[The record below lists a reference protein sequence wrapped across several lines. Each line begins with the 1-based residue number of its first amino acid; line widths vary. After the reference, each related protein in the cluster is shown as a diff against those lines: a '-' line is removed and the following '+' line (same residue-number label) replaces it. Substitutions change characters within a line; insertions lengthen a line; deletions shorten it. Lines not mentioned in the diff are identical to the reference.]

1 MSEGR
6 GRGMRWHTA
15 LVQGVVMALDALGSN
30 KVRSGLTVLGV
41 AIGVAVVM
49 IMAAVIQGV
58 NDSFLELLS
67 AQGPKTFYVQH
78 ATVTGGGGVQTGLEE
93 EEPEFLRNPP
103 LEAGWAEEL
112 AELPGIRQV
121 SPLADLT
128 QVGFRAQSGGTEA
141 DVSLLAVTS
150 DYLEISNGD
159 VVDGRFFTRSEER
172 RGRPVAVVDSDVS
185 ADLFGGRD
193 PLGRTMTLGRAS
205 GQGAGARFRVV
216 GTYEPPPNLFSGL
229 ATHYVLVPFEAA
241 WKELD
246 VWDRM
251 MALVV
256 RPEEDTSLAAALDVV
271 RGAMRQIRGLEPGEP
286 DDFALVTQDEII
298 DLWDQLTTVLF
309 SVMVALSG
317 VGLMVG
323 GIGVVGIMMIS
334 VTERTREI
342 GVRKAMG
349 ARRRDVLWQFLV
361 EAATLTVIGGAAG
374 MLLGGGAVA
383 ALETWTP
390 VPASV
395 PLWAVAA
402 ALGVSALTGVGFGL
416 YPAARGARADPVEAL
431 RYE

>member
-1 MSEGR
+1 MSDR
-6 GRGMRWHTA
+6 RQGMAWYTA
-15 LVQGVVMALDALGSN
+15 LGQGVTMALEALGAN

-78 ATVTGGGGVQTGLEE
+78 ASVSGGGGVNTGLEE

-103 LEAGWAEEL
+103 LEPGWAGRL
-112 AELPGIRQV
+112 VELPGIRQV
-121 SPLADLT
+121 SPLADLSQT
-128 QVGFRAQSGGTEA
+128 GFRARREGSEV

-150 DYLEISNGD
+150 DYLEMTHGD
-159 VVDGRFFTRSEER
+159 VVDGRFFTRSEEQ
-172 RGRPVAVVDSDVS
+172 RGRRVAVVDPDVV

-193 PLGRTMTLGRAS
+193 PVGRDFGLGRTS
-205 GQGAGARFRVV
+205 GQGGQTRFEVV
-216 GTYEPPPNLFSGL
+216 GIYEPPPNLFSGL

-241 WKELD
+241 WQHLD

-256 RPEEDTSLAAALDVV
+256 EPEEDTPLAEALDVV
-271 RGAMRQIRGLEPGEP
+271 RGSMRQIRGLEPGEE
-286 DDFALVTQDEII
+286 DDFALVTQDEIL

-361 EAATLTVIGGAAG
+361 EAATLTLIGGAAG

-383 ALETWTP
+383 ALEAWTP

-395 PLWAVAA
+395 PLWAVIA
-402 ALGVSALTGVGFGL
+402 ALAVSALTGVGFGL

>member
-1 MSEGR
+1 MDDRR
-6 GRGMRWHTA
+6 GQGMTWYSA
-15 LVQGVVMALDALGSN
+15 LAQGVTMALDALVSN

-78 ATVTGGGGVQTGLEE
+78 ATVTGGGGVRTGLEE
-93 EEPEFLRNPP
+93 EESEFLRNPP
-103 LEAGWAEEL
+103 LDAAWADRL

-128 QVGFRAQSGGTEA
+128 QAGFRARREGSQA
-141 DVSLLAVTS
+141 DVALLAVTS
-150 DYLEISNGD
+150 DYLEISSGD

-172 RGRPVAVVDSDVS
+172 RGRRVAVVDPDVVS
-185 ADLFGGRD
+185 DLFGGRD
-193 PLGRTMTLGRAS
+193 PLGGAIHLGRS
-205 GQGAGARFRVV
+205 SDRGGGAAFEVV
-216 GTYEPPPNLFSGL
+216 GIYEPPPNLFSGL
-229 ATHYVLVPFEAA
+229 STHYVLVPFEAA
-241 WKELD
+241 WSHLD
-246 VWDRM
+246 VWDRL

-256 RPEEDTSLAAALDVV
+256 RPEEATELAEALDVV
-271 RGAMRQIRGLEPGEP
+271 RSSMRQIRGLEPGEE
-286 DDFALVTQDEII
+286 DDFALVTQDEIL

-342 GVRKAMG
+342 GLRKAMG

-361 EAATLTVIGGAAG
+361 EASTLTLIGGGAG
-374 MLLGGGAVA
+374 MLVGGGAVA
-383 ALETWTP
+383 ALEAWT
-390 VPASV
+390 
-395 PLWAVAA
+395 
-402 ALGVSALTGVGFGL
+402 
-416 YPAARGARADPVEAL
+416 
-431 RYE
+431 